1 MKSNAY
7 VGNNCIYIDSKNQ
20 EYIGLLNNSK
30 CYNIVKGVNKIENSE
45 VLYNAVVTL
54 TGITKTPNFDI
65 TIFKAMDKVC
75 QMLYTK
81 HKEI

>member
-1 MKSNAY
+1 MSMLFAIDPKTEEIIVSESPKGSNEINFVARIKRQ
-7 VGNNCIYIDSKNQ
+7 NN
-20 EYIGLLNNSK
+20 
-30 CYNIVKGVNKIENSE
+30 E

-65 TIFKAMDKVC
+65 TIFKGLDKVC